1 MVLRYSFDTDM
12 RQESVVPRK
21 QWKYLAVIAALLF
34 TPGVHA
40 AKYDYCARGS
50 GPELQKTL
58 RVTLELDGADPGPD
72 APRIAAALIRRLMWD
87 GKAERVSVEP
97 FDETGCAAAL
107 GRSESIKLTLSTDDL
122 DKLKAETTR
131 GAAGG
136 GPIAA
141 KLAKTAQTKV
151 QAPGVVAAPDGS
163 YYTLQVYYATD
174 RADTPATATAIDPGA
189 RYGANRGK
197 GLAFGAVQVSVP
209 REHRAGQLETPSILK
224 LEFSPDPRR
233 HVALRSVQPLS
244 LDAWRA
250 EVSKRATAHGQPGV
264 LLFVHGYNVTFSS
277 AALRTGQL
285 AYDLGFP
292 GAAMFYSWP
301 SRGVTLEYNADQQTV
316 EWAIPN
322 LERLLGEV
330 ATLAAGTPVYVIA
343 HSMGNRV
350 FTRAFERLLAAEPAR
365 RRAFQ
370 EIVLTAPDIDA
381 EIFRTQ
387 IAPRIVGVGPRVT
400 LYASDNDSALSTSR
414 RLSAGY
420 RRLGEAGADILVL
433 PAMDTVDA
441 SRVKTDLL
449 GHSYFGDS
457 DTVVS
462 DLFRLIRDRKKPAER
477 GVLQQVDSPAGR
489 YWRFP

>member
-1 MVLRYSFDTDM
+1 MTPDELLPIETKRISAPAPIRARTLFLALAFSFG
-12 RQESVVPRK
+12 SP
-21 QWKYLAVIAALLF
+21 AFAAS
-34 TPGVHA
+34 
-40 AKYDYCARGS
+40 YDYCARGT

-58 RVTLELDGADPGPD
+58 RVKLDVTGPDLGAD
-72 APRIAAALIRRLMWD
+72 APRIAAQLIRRLMWEA
-87 GKAERVSVEP
+87 KAERVSVEP

-107 GRSESIKLTLSTDDL
+107 GRVEQISVTLS
-122 DKLKAETTR
+122 AEELESLRAATTR
-131 GAAGG
+131 GAASGT
-136 GPIAA
+136 PPVA
-141 KLAKTAQTKV
+141 KLAAAAQTKV
-151 QAPGVVAAPDGS
+151 QVPGAVAAADGA
-163 YYTLQVYYATD
+163 YFTLQVYYATD
-174 RADTPATATAIDPGA
+174 RADKGA
-189 RYGANRGK
+189 KAPLGLRYGADRGK
-197 GLAFGAVQVSVP
+197 GLSFGAVKVSVP

-224 LEFSPDPRR
+224 LEFSSDPRR
-233 HVALRSVQPLS
+233 HVTLQSVEPMAW
-244 LDAWRA
+244 DAWRA
-250 EVSKRATAHGQPGV
+250 DVAKRATAHGQPGV
-264 LLFVHGYNVTFSS
+264 LLFIHGYNVTFAS

-285 AYDLGFP
+285 AYDLAFP
-292 GAAMFYSWP
+292 GVAMFYSWP
-301 SRGVTLEYNADQQTV
+301 SRGVTLDYNADQQTV

-322 LERLLGEV
+322 LERLLGEI
-330 ATLAAGTPVYVIA
+330 ADLAAGTPVYVIA

-350 FTRAFERLLAAEPAR
+350 FTRAFERLLIAQPAR

-433 PAMDTVDA
+433 PGMDTVDA
-441 SRVKTDLL
+441 TSVKTDLL
-449 GHSYFGDS
+449 GHSYFGDN

-462 DLFRLIRDRKKPAER
+462 DLFRLIRDRKRPADR
-477 GVLQQVDSPAGR
+477 GVLKPVDSAAGP